1 MEKILET
8 RTGSNRGIVVVTS
21 KFFPLVTTTS
31 QKSYYDNAFWQQETT
46 ELVRGSIECLV
57 SFKSP

>member
-8 RTGSNRGIVVVTS
+8 RTGSNRGIVVAS
-21 KFFPLVTTTS
+21 KFFLLVTTTS

-46 ELVRGSIECLV
+46 ELVRGSMECLV